1 MGDKDRKIEVRYYG
15 GKEKLLSFIETE
27 IQSLNLPPNPK
38 FCDLFSGTAVVG
50 RRFKQIG
57 FSVTANDYLTFA
69 KCLATSRIGLNKRPR
84 FPGLNFDPIEF
95 LNELPGKSGFFSKSY
110 SPEGPDGRQYF
121 SIDNARRIDS
131 IRTQIYQWHL
141 SSKISDDEN
150 DYLISALL
158 EAMNRNSNVSGT
170 YAAYLKNWDSRALR
184 PLLIEEPVITPG
196 TGRHSVHNKDAV
208 ELASAITCD
217 VLYLDPP
224 YNARQYSSNYFL
236 LDVVARGWFLDE
248 PEVRGI
254 TGMRDNS
261 NLRSDF
267 CSKKTASLALRQIIE
282 SANTK
287 YVVLSYNN
295 EGIIPHSELL
305 EMMSTMGDLRISEYQ
320 HRRYRAINHDPAQ
333 KCTTEYLFILNK
345 KE

>member
-1 MGDKDRKIEVRYYG
+1 MGNKDRKIEVRYYG
-15 GKEKLLSFIETE
+15 GKKKLLSFIEAE
-27 IQSLNLPPNPK
+27 IQSLNLPANSK

-57 FSVTANDYLTFA
+57 FSVTSNDYLVFA
-69 KCLATSRIGLNKRPR
+69 KCLATSRVGLNKRPG
-84 FPGLNFDPIEF
+84 FPGLGFSPIDL

-110 SPEGPDGRQYF
+110 SPEGLEGRQYF
-121 SIDNARRIDS
+121 SIGNARRIDS
-131 IRTQIYQWHL
+131 IRAQIHQWHL
-141 SSKISDDEN
+141 LSQISDDEN

-170 YAAYLKNWDSRALR
+170 YAAYLKNWDSRALK

-196 TGRHSVHNKDAV
+196 TGKHTVHNEDAV
-208 ELASAITCD
+208 KLASTITSD

-236 LDVVARGWFLDE
+236 LDVVARGWFQNE

-282 SANTK
+282 SADAK

-295 EGIIPHSELL
+295 EGIIPHSDLL
-305 EMMSTMGDLRISEYQ
+305 EIMSTMGDLRIAEYK
-320 HRRYRAINHDPAQ
+320 HRRYRAINHDTSQ
-333 KCTTEYLFILNK
+333 KSTTEYLFILDK